1 MEFRKSKK
9 SDIKEIINI
18 IEEAQNYFKENNID
32 QWQDGY
38 PNEESIINDIENG
51 QSYVLLKDNKVI
63 ATAYL
68 SFNGETD
75 YKIIYDGNWIS
86 NGDYAVVH
94 RVAVSSNIK
103 GNGVAAEL
111 FNHIE
116 KICLENNINHIR
128 IDTHRHNKSMQ
139 KFLSKNQFEYCGVI
153 YLKDKSERIAFE
165 KILRQKT
172 I

>member
-1 MEFRKSKK
+1 MEFRKSIK
-9 SDIKEIINI
+9 SDIKKIIKI

-38 PNEESIINDIENG
+38 PNEESIINDIESG
-51 QSYVLLKDNKVI
+51 DSYVLLKDGKII

-68 SFNGETD
+68 SFDGEKD
-75 YKIIYDGNWIS
+75 YDVIYDGKWIS
-86 NGDYAVVH
+86 NEDYAVVH
-94 RVAVSSNIK
+94 RVAVSNSIK
-103 GNGVAAEL
+103 GNGVAGEL
-111 FNHIE
+111 FKYID
-116 KICLENNINHIR
+116 KICLENDINYVR

-139 KFLSKNQFEYCGVI
+139 KFLSKNKFEYCGVI

-165 KILRQKT
+165 KILRRKT

>member
-18 IEEAQNYFKENNID
+18 IEEAQNYFRENNID

-51 QSYVLLKDNKVI
+51 ESYVLLKDNKVI

-68 SFNGETD
+68 SFSGEMD
-75 YKIIYDGNWIS
+75 YNIIYDGKWIS
-86 NGDYAVVH
+86 NEDYAVVH
-94 RVAVSSNIK
+94 RVAVSRDIK

-111 FNHIE
+111 FKHIE
-116 KICLENNINHIR
+116 KICLANNINYIR

-139 KFLSKNQFEYCGVI
+139 KFLSKNKFEHCGVI

>member
-1 MEFRKSKK
+1 MKFRKSRKA
-9 SDIKEIINI
+9 DIKEIVNI

-38 PNEESIINDIENG
+38 PNKESIINDIESG
-51 QSYVLLKDNKVI
+51 DSYVLLKGGKII

-68 SFNGETD
+68 SFDREKD
-75 YKIIYDGNWIS
+75 YDIIYEGKWIS
-86 NGDYAVVH
+86 NEDYAVVH
-94 RVAVSSNIK
+94 RVAVSNNLK
-103 GNGVAAEL
+103 GNGVAGEL
-111 FNHIE
+111 FKYIE
-116 KICLENNINHIR
+116 KICLENNINYVR

-139 KFLSKNQFEYCGVI
+139 KFLSKNKFENCGVI

>member
-51 QSYVLLKDNKVI
+51 ESYVLLKDNKII

-68 SFNGETD
+68 SFAGE
-75 YKIIYDGNWIS
+75 
-86 NGDYAVVH
+86 
-94 RVAVSSNIK
+94 
-103 GNGVAAEL
+103 
-111 FNHIE
+111 
-116 KICLENNINHIR
+116 
-128 IDTHRHNKSMQ
+128 
-139 KFLSKNQFEYCGVI
+139 
-153 YLKDKSERIAFE
+153 
-165 KILRQKT
+165 
-172 I
+172 

>member
-68 SFNGETD
+68 SFSRETD
-75 YKIIYDGNWIS
+75 YNIIYDGNWIS
-86 NGDYAVVH
+86 NEDYAVVH
-94 RVAVSSNIK
+94 RVAVSRDIK

-111 FNHIE
+111 FKHIE
-116 KICLENNINHIR
+116 KICLANNINYIR

-139 KFLSKNQFEYCGVI
+139 KFLSKNKFEHCGVI

-172 I
+172 V